1 MRAEGS
7 GLLSCCVDRGET
19 TLALMESWLA
29 VAVVITLQRD
39 TREAAAGVKSD
50 QFIDLMFT

>member
-39 TREAAAGVKSD
+39 TREEAAGVNSD